1 MDLTWNDIKNGCKH
15 WFDFSANRRARYAA
29 WENLAEQGNE
39 EAKYRLLMLYREAG
53 EEFYPLAFKW
63 TLRVAKE
70 GADCGALLQA
80 AQMFEA
86 GHGTG
91 KDEEQALVW
100 FERALSLHNLKGK
113 KSVLSAG
120 TSNYIQERIQV
131 LRAKI
136 GRE

>member
-1 MDLTWNDIKNGCKH
+1 MALTWNDIKNGWKH
-15 WFDFSANRRARYAA
+15 WFDFAGRRRARYAA
-29 WENLAEQGNE
+29 WEKLAEQGSE
-39 EAKYRLLMLYREAG
+39 EAKYHLLMLYRDAG

-70 GADCGALLQA
+70 GADCGVLLQA

-91 KDEEQALVW
+91 QDEDQALLW
-100 FERALSLHNLKGK
+100 FERALSLHILRGN

-120 TSNYIQERIQV
+120 TSNYIQERIQF
-131 LRAKI
+131 LRAKL